1 LIWIKPTPFGETWG
15 REIRLPL
22 ETGRQPMGADAMRS
36 VLVLSLSVILLASA
50 DAATVHHARPPANLP
65 ARAHSIA
72 HPGPAAAPAA
82 RFSVPGW
89 SDEQTRQWLDNATSC
104 EGCG

>member
-1 LIWIKPTPFGETWG
+1 MRLCLIVG
-15 REIRLPL
+15 
-22 ETGRQPMGADAMRS
+22 
-36 VLVLSLSVILLASA
+36 VLIALSASA
-50 DAATVHHARPPANLP
+50 DAQTAERGRASVTHPRAREHVIVRPDQGGLAPP
-65 ARAHSIA
+65 
-72 HPGPAAAPAA
+72 A